1 MKRHNFSAFS
11 FVLGVLLIAAAAA
24 SAFSSYTWWLDRQR
38 ILDWAWPVFLMVLGA
53 ALLTGPLNSLRR
65 RRAPRP
71 DAPGETAEEA
81 AEPPS

>member
-1 MKRHNFSAFS
+1 M
-11 FVLGVLLIAAAAA
+11 IAAAAA
-24 SAFSSYTWWLDRQR
+24 SSFSSYTWWLDRQR
-38 ILDWAWPVFLMVLGA
+38 IWGWAWPVFLMVLGA

-71 DAPGETAEEA
+71 DALGETVEEA